1 MDIKSGSSTL
11 IQAQNVGK
19 NKPTKNAV
27 SEQISKNR
35 TADLEARNA
44 ALNGKMQATKAG
56 SVLKKPQPKT
66 EKSSSQQELQ
76 AALDRARQKDVSLF
90 SREAPGVGKGGS
102 KPAFKKLGQILDIR
116 V

>member
-1 MDIKSGSSTL
+1 MDIKSGSNSL

-19 NKPTKNAV
+19 NKPAKNAI

-35 TADLEARNA
+35 TADMEARNA

-56 SVLKKPQPKT
+56 SILKQPQQKI

-76 AALDRARQKDVSLF
+76 AALERARNKDVSLF
-90 SREAPGVGKGGS
+90 DREAPGVGRGGS

-116 V
+116 I